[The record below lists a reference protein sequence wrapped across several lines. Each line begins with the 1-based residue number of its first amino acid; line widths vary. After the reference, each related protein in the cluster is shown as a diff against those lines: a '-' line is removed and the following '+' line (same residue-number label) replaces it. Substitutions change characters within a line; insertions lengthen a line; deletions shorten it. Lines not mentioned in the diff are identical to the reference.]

1 MTRDLI
7 VNGELVLHGPVGGDW
22 WDDSGFTTTDVL
34 QALAELDGDVTV
46 RLNSGGGV
54 AWDGVA
60 IYNALKA
67 RADIVTIVVDG
78 VAASAASIIAM
89 AGDDI
94 IMPAGALMMIHNA
107 SSLAY
112 GTADDLE
119 KSVTLLRKLD
129 GQMAAVYAE
138 RTGLDLA
145 DVRALMDAETWLTGA
160 EALEQG
166 FATGTGAKTE
176 KAAKASAFDYRIYA
190 HAPKPLIA
198 QARKLKAPAAESHG
212 WGVPMARAAASAP
225 HPPSAAPAAQ
235 PEVIMPL
242 QTPAAPQAAAPS
254 TPAPAAD
261 ASAIAQAVA
270 EDRAR
275 RKAVLALPEASGREA
290 LAEHL
295 LEATAMSVADIGAA
309 LAAAPAAQ
317 AAEPAPQESPE
328 AHAARRAAAGGL
340 AAPGGAPAAGT
351 KSTKAL
357 ADAVARTNKRR

>member
-1 MTRDLI
+1 MSRDLI

-60 IYNALKA
+60 INNALKA
-67 RADIVTIVVDG
+67 RADLVTIVVDG

-89 AGDDI
+89 AGDEI
-94 IMPAGALMMIHNA
+94 IMPTGALMMIHNA

-119 KSVTLLRKLD
+119 KSITLLRKLD
-129 GQMAAVYAE
+129 GQMAAIYAE

-145 DVRALMDAETWLTGA
+145 DVRALMDAETWLTGP
-160 EALEQG
+160 EAVDQG
-166 FATGTGAKTE
+166 FATGTGAE
-176 KAAKASAFDYRIYA
+176 GDKAAKASTFDYRIYA

-212 WGVPMARAAASAP
+212 WGVPMARAAIP
-225 HPPSAAPAAQ
+225 RTPSAAPAAQ
-235 PEVIMPL
+235 PEVTMTQ

-295 LEATAMSVADIGAA
+295 IEATAMSVADIGAA

-317 AAEPAPQESPE
+317 AAAPAPQETPE

-340 AAPGGAPAAGT
+340 AVPGGANAPPAP
-351 KSTKAL
+351 
-357 ADAVARTNKRR
+357 ARASWGKVTDRLNGRRA